1 MTTATSRRRAML
13 LGAALATAV
22 ATAVRA
28 GPHLAP
34 VSLTPQEIAAL
45 HKGGAGAG
53 TSGVAG
59 IQATVLAGDP
69 TRPGP
74 YAIEIRVPANTR
86 IQAHHHR
93 DDRTAVV
100 ISGTWRFGYGP
111 KAGDALTKALGPG
124 SFYTEPAG
132 EPHFAMTGAEPAI
145 VYITGFGP
153 TDTTY
158 ESAAADPR

>member
-1 MTTATSRRRAML
+1 MTAPGLRAGASV
-13 LGAALATAV
+13 LGAALATA
-22 ATAVRA
+22 AAA
-28 GPHLAP
+28 AHADPHLAP
-34 VSLTPQEIAAL
+34 VRLTPQEIAGL
-45 HKGGAGAG
+45 HRGGAGAG

-100 ISGTWRFGYGP
+100 VSGTWRFGYGP
-111 KAGDALTKALGPG
+111 KADDALAKPLGPG
-124 SFYTEPAG
+124 AFYTEPAG
-132 EPHFAMTGAEPAI
+132 EAHFAMTGGEPVI
-145 VYITGFGP
+145 LYVTGFGP

-158 ESAAADPR
+158 ESAAGDPR